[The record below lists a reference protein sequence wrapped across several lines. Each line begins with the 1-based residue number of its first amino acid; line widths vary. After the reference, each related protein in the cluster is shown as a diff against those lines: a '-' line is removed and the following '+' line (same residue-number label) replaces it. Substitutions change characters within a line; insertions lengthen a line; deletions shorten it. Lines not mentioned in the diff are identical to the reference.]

1 MSWFFLIVAL
11 AGAQNAGISF
21 LLLTVDQS
29 ANGIVGVQVGG
40 DAAAIGFC
48 QAVEP
53 PLTVV
58 DIGQDPAIIVG
69 GCLGPPQLIIGVT
82 DHSSVAVG
90 LLNQLV
96 NAVVIDVCDQ
106 SPAAYLGGEH
116 IAKAVVGEAVG
127 LGFSIV
133 GSLDRG

>member
-1 MSWFFLIVAL
+1 M
-11 AGAQNAGISF
+11 
-21 LLLTVDQS
+21 
-29 ANGIVGVQVGG
+29 
-40 DAAAIGFC
+40 
-48 QAVEP
+48 EP

-69 GCLGPPQLIIGVT
+69 SRFRPPQVIIGVA
-82 DHSSVAVG
+82 DHISIAVG
-90 LLNQLV
+90 LTDQWAKVVGV
-96 NAVVIDVCDQ
+96 NVCDQ

-127 LGFSIV
+127 LGFSII